1 MYNIEQYEHLTLL
14 GVTTRFNWAFSL
26 HVKAKLCEANKCLF
40 IIRGLRREGYSQYE
54 IDLLF
59 KAIFLSKL
67 TYGLPVYGASEADLN
82 VIQFFLKRCCKRR
95 YISELLDIRQMFK
108 ESDRKLFQKIST
120 KSCHPL
126 HSMLLRVKESSTRLR
141 CNSSLLPKVNT

>member
-1 MYNIEQYEHLTLL
+1 MKCNTSKCKELAFRKKRNTSNYPAMYNIEQYEHLTLL
-14 GVTTRFNWAFSL
+14 GVTTQFNWAFSL

-59 KAIFLSKL
+59 KAIVLAKL

-82 VIQFFLKRCCKRR
+82 VIQFFLKRCFKR
-95 YISELLDIRQMFK
+95 DIY
-108 ESDRKLFQKIST
+108 
-120 KSCHPL
+120 P
-126 HSMLLRVKESSTRLR
+126 
-141 CNSSLLPKVNT
+141 NY